1 MKEKSFV
8 WKCKFV
14 MRYFAMLFPFALL
27 GIFLFAFTVLGKLG
41 QLFVAL
47 HEWYWESKSI
57 KKFIIS
63 IKHWVYQ
70 TKPN

>member
-1 MKEKSFV
+1 MKEKSFG

-14 MRYFAMLFPFALL
+14 MRYFVMLFPFALL
-27 GIFLFAFTVLGKLG
+27 FLGLFIVTVLCNLG
-41 QLFVAL
+41 RLFVAL